1 MLALRAVNLN
11 LADEDEGLRAAFDKY
26 DSNNSGKLDHKELRK
41 ALAAVK
47 LEMDSEGAK
56 SLVAK
61 YDEDQSG
68 MMEFDE
74 FKKLAMA
81 LSAVNVKLD
90 DPKAVEA
97 AVAKRKEKTKK
108 SAPPVSASSSTP
120 MLASKL
126 SGEDETVGA
135 KPTSAPSKKKSAED
149 VDEYEYYDSGD
160 ESAKEPAKPELA
172 KKDSKPEDDDEY
184 EYYDGE
190 DDPVVVNK

>member
-11 LADEDEGLRAAFDKY
+11 LADEDEGLRAAFDKF
-26 DSNNSGKLDHKELRK
+26 DSNKSGKLDHKELRK
-41 ALAAVK
+41 ALGAVK

-56 SLVAK
+56 GLVAK

-81 LSAVNVKLD
+81 LSAVNVKID

-97 AVAKRKEKTKK
+97 ALANRKEKTKK

-126 SGEDETVGA
+126 SGEDETLGA
-135 KPTSAPSKKKSAED
+135 KPMSAPTAAPAPDEED
-149 VDEYEYYDSGD
+149 DEYEYYAEGD

-172 KKDSKPEDDDEY
+172 KKPEDDDEY

-190 DDPVVVNK
+190 DEVVPVVKK